1 MSDENLES
9 TAPGNMSAENPI
21 TLGALLVLALWI
33 IFEVI
38 AEDYFVTTVA
48 VVLAGAIVALPR
60 FDVDAITAVAPVSA
74 FLTAGAYALALTGVV
89 ELVGGIQFEV
99 FDGASS
105 TIGALVA
112 YAGYGLAFVGA
123 RRTKSNPAT

>member
-1 MSDENLES
+1 MSDEHAEA
-9 TAPGNMSAENPI
+9 TGAETTSAENLI
-21 TLGALLVLALWI
+21 TLGALLVLASWI

-89 ELVGGIQFEV
+89 ELVGDVQFEV
-99 FDGASS
+99 FDSASS

-123 RRTKSNPAT
+123 RSND